1 MDKEII
7 CPICPLGC
15 RILVA
20 GEGERIDSIEGF
32 SCKRGEAYGRSEFAH
47 PVRILTSTVRIEGA
61 AEPLLAVRSSAP
73 VPKELISSCMEEI
86 RRVTVKAPVRR
97 HEVIIPNVLGT
108 GIDIISSDTAKAEGV

>member
-1 MDKEII
+1 MEKEII
-7 CPICPLGC
+7 CTICPLGC
-15 RILVA
+15 RILVT

-61 AEPLLAVRSSAP
+61 AEPLLAVRSASP
-73 VPKELISSCMEEI
+73 LPKERIADCMEEL

-97 HEVIIPNVLGT
+97 RDVIIPDILGT
-108 GIDIISSDTAKAEGV
+108 GVDIISSDTAEGV